1 MRRKKS
7 KLNFA
12 SERQTRA
19 KRLRAFV
26 ISFVAFI
33 LVFGTVSILVFMKSL
48 DFNLDNLIRQPEDST
63 EQSTDTTQAPT
74 IAAAPVNATTLFVC
88 YGDDD
93 VILQLSLVCTNAEE
107 NSIMVATLDPFTSV
121 TVNSTGNTFQGWFQ
135 TTGINGLL
143 QAVETNTQLKIDR
156 YIKQS
161 ESNLK
166 KVITKVGDITVDIP
180 QAISYRGT
188 DFSLFLESGQ
198 QKLTGDLFIKYLQYA
213 GTEEQANAV
222 CALLRQTLQA
232 FTEENL
238 DTMFNYIFN
247 LSESNFS
254 VMDYADTNGLVRV
267 YLSMRGK
274 IEPATLEAIAQR
286 GDT

>member
-121 TVNSTGNTFQGWFQ
+121 TVNSTGNTLQGWFQ

-222 CALLRQTLQA
+222 CALLRQTLQS

-274 IEPATLEAIAQR
+274 IESATLEAIAQR

>member
-74 IAAAPVNATTLFVC
+74 IAATPINATTLFVC

-107 NSIMVATLDPFTSV
+107 NRIMVATLDPFTSV
-121 TVNSTGNTFQGWFQ
+121 TVNSTGNTLQGWFQ

-198 QKLTGDLFIKYLQYA
+198 QKLTGDLFIKYLQFA

-222 CALLRQTLQA
+222 CALLRQTLQS

-274 IEPATLEAIAQR
+274 IESATLEAIAQR

>member
-74 IAAAPVNATTLFVC
+74 IAAAPVNAATLFVC

-93 VILQLSLVCTNAEE
+93 VILQWSLVCTNAEE

-222 CALLRQTLQA
+222 CALLRQTLQS
-232 FTEENL
+232 FTEENI

-274 IEPATLEAIAQR
+274 IERATIETIAQR
-286 GDT
+286 GDA

>member
-48 DFNLDNLIRQPEDST
+48 DFNLDNLIRQPQDST

-74 IAAAPVNATTLFVC
+74 IVAEPVNATTLFVC

-222 CALLRQTLQA
+222 CALLRQTLQS

-274 IEPATLEAIAQR
+274 IESATLEAIAQR

>member
-48 DFNLDNLIRQPEDST
+48 DFNLDNLIRQPQDST

-74 IAAAPVNATTLFVC
+74 VAAAPVNATTLFVC

-121 TVNSTGNTFQGWFQ
+121 TVNSTGNTLQGWFQ

-222 CALLRQTLQA
+222 CALLRQTLQS

-286 GDT
+286 GDA

>member
-121 TVNSTGNTFQGWFQ
+121 TVNSTGNTLQGWFQ

-222 CALLRQTLQA
+222 CALLRQTLQS

>member
-48 DFNLDNLIRQPEDST
+48 DFNLDNLIRQPQDST

-74 IAAAPVNATTLFVC
+74 IAATPINATTLFVC

-107 NSIMVATLDPFTSV
+107 NRIMVATLDPFTSV
-121 TVNSTGNTFQGWFQ
+121 TVNSTGNTLQGWFQ

-222 CALLRQTLQA
+222 CALLRQTLQS

-274 IEPATLEAIAQR
+274 IESATLEAIAQR

>member
-1 MRRKKS
+1 MRRRKS

-33 LVFGTVSILVFMKSL
+33 LVFGAVSMLVFMKSL
-48 DFNLDNLIRQPEDST
+48 DFNLNNLIRQPEDST

-74 IAAAPVNATTLFVC
+74 IAATPINASSLFVC
-88 YGDDD
+88 YGDNDT
-93 VILQLSLVCTNAEE
+93 ILQLSLVCTNVED
-107 NSIMVATLDPFTSV
+107 NSIMVSALDPYASASV
-121 TVNSTGNTFQGWFQ
+121 NGANDTLQGWFQ
-135 TTGINGLL
+135 KTGMNGLL
-143 QAVETNTQLKIDR
+143 QAVEASTQVHIDR
-156 YIKQS
+156 YVKQS

-166 KVITKVGDITVDIP
+166 KVIAKVGDITVEIP
-180 QAISYRGT
+180 KAISYRGT
-188 DFSLFLESGQ
+188 DFNLFLESGQ
-198 QKLTGDLFIKYLQYA
+198 QKLTGDLFIKYLRYV
-213 GTEEQANAV
+213 GTDEQSKAV
-222 CALLRQTLQA
+222 CALLRQTFQA

-238 DTMFNYIFN
+238 ATMFNYIFN

-267 YLSMRGK
+267 YLSMRGN
-274 IEPATLEAIAQR
+274 IVGATLDEILKR
-286 GDT
+286 GDA

>member
-48 DFNLDNLIRQPEDST
+48 DFNLDNLIRQPQDST

-222 CALLRQTLQA
+222 CALLRQTLQS
-232 FTEENL
+232 FNEENL

>member
-48 DFNLDNLIRQPEDST
+48 DFNLDNLIRQPQDST

-88 YGDDD
+88 YGDEDE
-93 VILQLSLVCTNAEE
+93 ILQLSLVSTNAEE

-213 GTEEQANAV
+213 GTEEQTNAV

-238 DTMFNYIFN
+238 DTMFNYVFN

-274 IEPATLEAIAQR
+274 IERATVETIAQR
-286 GDT
+286 GDA

>member
-274 IEPATLEAIAQR
+274 IERATIETIAQR
-286 GDT
+286 GDA

>member
-121 TVNSTGNTFQGWFQ
+121 TVNSTANTFQGWFQ

-213 GTEEQANAV
+213 GTEEQENAV
-222 CALLRQTLQA
+222 CALLRQTLQS

-286 GDT
+286 GDA

>member
-48 DFNLDNLIRQPEDST
+48 DFNLDNLIRQPQDST

-74 IAAAPVNATTLFVC
+74 IAAAPVNVTTLFVC

-213 GTEEQANAV
+213 GTEEQTNAV

-238 DTMFNYIFN
+238 DTMFNYVFN

-274 IEPATLEAIAQR
+274 IERATIETIAQR
-286 GDT
+286 GDA

>member
-74 IAAAPVNATTLFVC
+74 IAATPINATTLFVC

-107 NSIMVATLDPFTSV
+107 NRIMVATLDPFTSV
-121 TVNSTGNTFQGWFQ
+121 TVNSTGNTLQGWFQ

-198 QKLTGDLFIKYLQYA
+198 QKLTGDLFIKYLQFA

-222 CALLRQTLQA
+222 CALLRQTLQS

-286 GDT
+286 GDA

>member
-88 YGDDD
+88 YGDEDE
-93 VILQLSLVCTNAEE
+93 ILQLSLVSTNAEE
-107 NSIMVATLDPFTSV
+107 NNIMVATLDPFTSV

-222 CALLRQTLQA
+222 CALLRQTLQS

-274 IEPATLEAIAQR
+274 IERATIETIAQR
-286 GDT
+286 GDA

>member
-48 DFNLDNLIRQPEDST
+48 DFNLDNLIRQPQDST

-222 CALLRQTLQA
+222 CALLRQTLQS
-232 FTEENL
+232 FTEENI

-274 IEPATLEAIAQR
+274 IERATIETIAQR
-286 GDT
+286 GDA

>member
-33 LVFGTVSILVFMKSL
+33 LIFGTVSILVFMKSL

-93 VILQLSLVCTNAEE
+93 VILQLSLVCTNAKE

-121 TVNSTGNTFQGWFQ
+121 TVNSTGNTLQGWFQ

-222 CALLRQTLQA
+222 CALLRQTLQS

-274 IEPATLEAIAQR
+274 IEPAILEAIAQR

>member
-48 DFNLDNLIRQPEDST
+48 DFNLDNLIRQPQDST

-74 IAAAPVNATTLFVC
+74 IAATPVNATTLFVC
-88 YGDDD
+88 YGDEDE
-93 VILQLSLVCTNAEE
+93 ILQLSLVCTDAEE

-222 CALLRQTLQA
+222 CALLRQTLQS

>member
-93 VILQLSLVCTNAEE
+93 VILQLSLVCTNAKE

-121 TVNSTGNTFQGWFQ
+121 TVNSTGNTLQGWFQ

-222 CALLRQTLQA
+222 CALLRQTLQS

>member
-88 YGDDD
+88 YGDEDE
-93 VILQLSLVCTNAEE
+93 ILQLSLVCTNAEE
-107 NSIMVATLDPFTSV
+107 NSIMVTTLDPFTSV
-121 TVNSTGNTFQGWFQ
+121 TVNSTGNTLQGWFQ

-222 CALLRQTLQA
+222 CALLRQTLQS

-274 IEPATLEAIAQR
+274 IERATIETIAQR
-286 GDT
+286 GDA

>member
-161 ESNLK
+161 ENNLK

-222 CALLRQTLQA
+222 CALLRQTLQS

-274 IEPATLEAIAQR
+274 IESATLEAIAQR

>member
-222 CALLRQTLQA
+222 CALLRQTLQS

-274 IEPATLEAIAQR
+274 IESATLEAIAQR

>member
-48 DFNLDNLIRQPEDST
+48 DFNLDNLIRQPQDST

-213 GTEEQANAV
+213 GTEEQTNAV
-222 CALLRQTLQA
+222 CALLRQTLQS

-286 GDT
+286 GDA

>member
-48 DFNLDNLIRQPEDST
+48 DFNLDNLIRQPQDST

-121 TVNSTGNTFQGWFQ
+121 TVNSTGNTLQGWFQ

-213 GTEEQANAV
+213 GTEEQANDV
-222 CALLRQTLQA
+222 CALLRQTLQS

-286 GDT
+286 GDA

>member
-48 DFNLDNLIRQPEDST
+48 DFNLDNLIRQPQDST

-93 VILQLSLVCTNAEE
+93 MILQLSLVCTNAEE

-238 DTMFNYIFN
+238 DTMFNYVFN

>member
-48 DFNLDNLIRQPEDST
+48 DFNLDNLIRQPQDST

-74 IAAAPVNATTLFVC
+74 IAAAPVNVTTLFVC

-107 NSIMVATLDPFTSV
+107 NRIMVATLDPFTSV

-213 GTEEQANAV
+213 GTEEQTNAV
-222 CALLRQTLQA
+222 CALLRQTLQS

>member
-93 VILQLSLVCTNAEE
+93 VILQLSLVCTNAKE

-121 TVNSTGNTFQGWFQ
+121 TVNSTGNTLQGWFQ

-222 CALLRQTLQA
+222 CALLRQILQS

-274 IEPATLEAIAQR
+274 IERATIETIAQR

>member
-48 DFNLDNLIRQPEDST
+48 DFNLDNLIRQPQDST

-222 CALLRQTLQA
+222 CALLWQTLQS

>member
-48 DFNLDNLIRQPEDST
+48 DFNLDNLIRQPQDST

-93 VILQLSLVCTNAEE
+93 MILQLSLVCTNAEE

-222 CALLRQTLQA
+222 CALLRQTLQS

-254 VMDYADTNGLVRV
+254 VMDYDDTNGLVRV

-274 IEPATLEAIAQR
+274 IESATLEAIAQR

>member
-213 GTEEQANAV
+213 GAEEQANAV
-222 CALLRQTLQA
+222 CALLRQTLQS

>member
-74 IAAAPVNATTLFVC
+74 IAATPINATTLFVC

-93 VILQLSLVCTNAEE
+93 VILQLSLVCTDAEE
-107 NSIMVATLDPFTSV
+107 NSILVATLDPFTSV
-121 TVNSTGNTFQGWFQ
+121 TVNGTGNTLQGWFQ
-135 TTGINGLL
+135 TTPIRN
-143 QAVETNTQLKIDR
+143 
-156 YIKQS
+156 
-161 ESNLK
+161 
-166 KVITKVGDITVDIP
+166 
-180 QAISYRGT
+180 
-188 DFSLFLESGQ
+188 
-198 QKLTGDLFIKYLQYA
+198 
-213 GTEEQANAV
+213 
-222 CALLRQTLQA
+222 
-232 FTEENL
+232 
-238 DTMFNYIFN
+238 
-247 LSESNFS
+247 
-254 VMDYADTNGLVRV
+254 
-267 YLSMRGK
+267 
-274 IEPATLEAIAQR
+274 
-286 GDT
+286 

>member
-121 TVNSTGNTFQGWFQ
+121 TVNSTGNTLQGWFQ

-222 CALLRQTLQA
+222 CALLRQILQS

-274 IEPATLEAIAQR
+274 IESATLEAIAQR

>member
-121 TVNSTGNTFQGWFQ
+121 TVNSTGNTLQGWFQ

-222 CALLRQTLQA
+222 CALLRQILQS

-274 IEPATLEAIAQR
+274 IERATIETIAQR

>member
-19 KRLRAFV
+19 KRLRAFI

-222 CALLRQTLQA
+222 CALLRQTLQS

>member
-48 DFNLDNLIRQPEDST
+48 DFNLDNLIRQPQDST

-93 VILQLSLVCTNAEE
+93 MILQLSLVCTNAEE

-213 GTEEQANAV
+213 GTEEQENAV
-222 CALLRQTLQA
+222 CALLRQTLQS

-286 GDT
+286 GDA

>member
-156 YIKQS
+156 YIMQS

-222 CALLRQTLQA
+222 CALLRQTLQS

-274 IEPATLEAIAQR
+274 IESATLEAIAQR

>member
-48 DFNLDNLIRQPEDST
+48 DFNLDNLIRQPQGST

-180 QAISYRGT
+180 QEISYRGT

-222 CALLRQTLQA
+222 CALLRQTLQS

-274 IEPATLEAIAQR
+274 IESATLEAIAQR

>member
-107 NSIMVATLDPFTSV
+107 NRIMVATLDPFTSV

-161 ESNLK
+161 ESDLK

-213 GTEEQANAV
+213 GTEEQENAV
-222 CALLRQTLQA
+222 CALLRQTLQS

>member
-121 TVNSTGNTFQGWFQ
+121 TVNSTGNTFQGCFQ

-222 CALLRQTLQA
+222 CALLRQTLQS

-274 IEPATLEAIAQR
+274 IESATLEAIAQR

>member
-48 DFNLDNLIRQPEDST
+48 DFNLDNLIRQPQDST

-93 VILQLSLVCTNAEE
+93 MILQLSLVCTNAEE

-286 GDT
+286 GDA